1 MKKVHVECYKRR
13 ILPNVGKPP
22 LAELPDK
29 TIVCTRKHY
38 VIVVKLGN
46 PSKKLNWH
54 NDAKPET
61 PFVTSNYVLNHWVT
75 TGNNYE
81 LYRGKG
87 ENGFTKKHY
96 CMTVS
101 AKINNLTMS
110 ERSWESVQTMI
121 ATREDSWRSCNDWIN
136 NTGQGVLANPEEGQ
150 EHFDKIVKTRCSFY
164 YDWEPVMIDRAGNNP
179 AVTSDDLDKSDDDE
193 SEDKP
198 ADDAESDDGDKK
210 PKAKKSVAKASS
222 VRSQSPAGSISVID
236 SETTKMFSLA
246 TSSSADRIKLMTEQH
261 EERMVIENR
270 KLQLAETK
278 AAAIDWQAKREEVS
292 HRYELFEKYEKMKES
307 GKSDEFILLVLP
319 QAKEIID
326 ALAMTA
332 SPKRT
337 SPRKRNR

>member
-1 MKKVHVECYKRR
+1 MAQLQR
-13 ILPNVGKPP
+13 L
-22 LAELPDK
+22 DQQ
-29 TIVCTRKHY
+29 
-38 VIVVKLGN
+38 
-46 PSKKLNWH
+46 
-54 NDAKPET
+54 
-61 PFVTSNYVLNHWVT
+61 HW
-75 TGNNYE
+75 
-81 LYRGKG
+81 
-87 ENGFTKKHY
+87 
-96 CMTVS
+96 
-101 AKINNLTMS
+101 
-110 ERSWESVQTMI
+110 
-121 ATREDSWRSCNDWIN
+121 
-136 NTGQGVLANPEEGQ
+136 QGVLANPEEGQ
-150 EHFDKIVKTRCSFY
+150 EHFDKVVMSRCSFY

-179 AVTSDDLDKSDDDE
+179 AVTSDDLDNSDGDE

-198 ADDAESDDGDKK
+198 PDDDDDSDDGSKK
-210 PKAKKSVAKASS
+210 PKAKKLSVAKASS

-337 SPRKRNR
+337 SPRKRKH